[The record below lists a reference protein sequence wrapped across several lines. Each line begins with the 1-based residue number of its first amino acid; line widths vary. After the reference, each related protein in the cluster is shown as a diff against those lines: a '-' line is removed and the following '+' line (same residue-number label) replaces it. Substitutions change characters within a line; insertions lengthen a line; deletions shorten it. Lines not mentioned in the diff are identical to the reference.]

1 MDKFKI
7 VFIAI
12 FICTSASLYSQA
24 GIDVDSKIDTLTI
37 KVGEEI
43 KYEFSFTLD
52 SIEKSEL
59 KFSKINPPFEIIEEF
74 ELDTLI
80 IKNKYRF
87 TKRYSLTSFEPGS
100 C

>member
-12 FICTSASLYSQA
+12 LICTNASLYSQA
-24 GIDVDSKIDTLTI
+24 VIDVDSKIDTLTI

-59 KFSKINPPFEIIEEF
+59 KF
-74 ELDTLI
+74 
-80 IKNKYRF
+80 
-87 TKRYSLTSFEPGS
+87 
-100 C
+100 

>member
-12 FICTSASLYSQA
+12 FICVSTSLYSQA
-24 GIDVDSKIDTLTI
+24 VIDVDSKIDTLTI

-52 SIEKSEL
+52 SIEKSE
-59 KFSKINPPFEIIEEF
+59 FKIF
-74 ELDTLI
+74 
-80 IKNKYRF
+80 KNK
-87 TKRYSLTSFEPGS
+87 SSI
-100 C
+100 

>member
-12 FICTSASLYSQA
+12 LICTNASLYSQA
-24 GIDVDSKIDTLTI
+24 VIDVDSKIDTLTI

-43 KYEFSFTLD
+43 KYEFAFTID
-52 SIEKSEL
+52 SIEKCEF
-59 KFSKINPPFEIIEEF
+59 KMSKINPPGENIEEL

-80 IKNKYRF
+80 IKNR
-87 TKRYSLTSFEPGS
+87 
-100 C
+100 